1 MIITRNQDRMNKLK
15 QEKIDLY
22 EAISELKPN
31 IFTYSMLFKTMHID
45 FKKNKNP
52 SETNLFIT

>member
-1 MIITRNQDRMNKLK
+1 MKITRNQERMNKLK

-31 IFTYSMLFKTMHID
+31 IFTYSMLFRQCILISRKTRIQVKII
-45 FKKNKNP
+45 KK
-52 SETNLFIT
+52 IT